1 MLDSWHKSDK
11 DITFKYNLYSY
22 KKKWRG
28 DLFLC
33 DEIPLI
39 TLASRTFILLAF
51 PNLCL
56 SLSQLI
62 SPSSLCATFLKW
74 FPLLSQHQRTCSRL
88 ALLTK
93 TASCCFIIFIPYVV
107 SCKKPNNTFPSSFVY
122 TRWNSSINPALRTFV
137 LLPFPQSLPLSQ
149 LVSRSSLCDLS
160 RSVFHCLVTTNA
172 HA

>member
-22 KKKWRG
+22 KKNGGVICFYAMK
-28 DLFLC
+28 FLW
-33 DEIPLI
+33 L
-39 TLASRTFILLAF
+39 RLLQELSFYLPF
-51 PNLCL
+51 PISV

-122 TRWNSSINPALRTFV
+122 MRWNSLINPALRTFV